1 MKRQAVVLLIIFLFS
16 IQAIHAVVPKKWELY
31 RFEEFLRGK
40 FDGISVSYEGVLSLS
55 PQEEEVQGPG
65 EEFYLSILFTASDE
79 IFLGTGHSGKI
90 YKIDKSGKTE
100 LYYRVPEVDIYC
112 LARDRKGDL
121 YAGTSPNGKIYKI
134 TEKDKGSVFFD
145 PAEKYIWDLMF
156 TDTGSLLA
164 AVGEKGGIYEVS
176 PQGNGLFI
184 LKAEENHILCLYRDK
199 NGDLLAGSGGKGHLY
214 RITKKRKAMI
224 VFESPFEEI
233 KSIVQDRKGRIYVAA
248 GGVVTKPE
256 ANSLYPSGVASS
268 TSVEIKVTP
277 NSSKLSAAAAV
288 KKKQPSALYRVGVKG
303 VAKMLWNSGEEMIY
317 SLLWDKERNS
327 LIFGTGARGRI
338 YSVDQSDKITLV
350 LQKNSEQIFH
360 LASHNKKTYI
370 LSNNPSLISY
380 LQPKQRFNGV
390 YTSRVLDTSIHSSW
404 GRMNWETIL
413 PEDTSLQFYTR
424 SGNTSEPNKTWSE
437 WSPPYQNV
445 LGEQILS
452 PKARYLQF
460 KARFKTQSGNKSP
473 QVKKVELY
481 YQETNLEPKFLRLEL
496 LPPNVVFLKL
506 PEQEDVI
513 WGVDYRS
520 APQSKSSNKSKTYVM
535 PKRHEKK
542 GYQTVVWQA
551 ADKNEDD
558 LVYSIFIRKKNSEKW
573 RVMKN
578 NWRDSIYTFETV
590 TLPDGFYYIKV
601 IASDNPSNPLG
612 TGLNAEKISRILT
625 IDNSLPVIRNMK
637 AEKKKGVLTISFT
650 VGDSLSQIKEVEFL
664 VRPGEWKSVFP
675 EDGICDSKRE
685 TFKWTYRLPDNSDN
699 MITVKAV
706 DGHGNIGVARK
717 TFQPE

>member
-1 MKRQAVVLLIIFLFS
+1 MKRQAAVLLIIFLFS
-16 IQAIHAVVPKKWELY
+16 LQAIYAVVPKKWELY

-40 FDGISVSYEGVLSLS
+40 FDGISVSCEGVLSLS
-55 PQEEEVQGPG
+55 PQEEEIRGPG

-90 YKIDKSGKTE
+90 YKIDKNRKSE

-134 TEKDKGSVFFD
+134 TDKDKGSVFFD

-164 AVGEKGGIYEVS
+164 AVGENGGIYEIS
-176 PQGNGLFI
+176 PQGNGISI
-184 LKAEENHILCLYRDK
+184 LKAEENHILCLHRDK

-256 ANSLYPSGVASS
+256 ANGLSPSGLTSS

-277 NSSKLSAAAAV
+277 NSSKPSAAAAV
-288 KKKQPSALYRVGVKG
+288 KKKQPSALYRVDAKG

-317 SLLWDKERNS
+317 SLLWDKEKNS
-327 LIFGTGARGRI
+327 LLFGTGARGRI
-338 YSVDQSDKITLV
+338 YSVDQNDKITLV

-390 YTSRVLDTSIHSSW
+390 YTSRVLDTSVHSSW
-404 GRMNWETIL
+404 GRMNWETIR
-413 PEDTSLQFYTR
+413 PEDTALQFYTR
-424 SGNTSEPNKTWSE
+424 SGNTSEPKKTWSE
-437 WSPPYQNV
+437 WSPPYQSV

-460 KARFKTQSGNKSP
+460 KVRFKTQSGNQSP

-481 YQETNLEPKFLRLEL
+481 YQETNMEPHFLGLEL

-520 APQSKSSNKSKTYVM
+520 APQSKSSNKSKTYIM
-535 PKRHEKK
+535 PKKHEKK

-558 LVYSIFIRKKNSEKW
+558 LVYSIFIRKKNSGKW
-573 RVMKN
+573 RVMKD
-578 NWRDSIYTFETV
+578 NWTDSIFTFETV

-601 IASDNPSNPLG
+601 IASDSPSNPLG
-612 TGLNAEKISRILT
+612 TGLKAEKISRVLT

-650 VGDSLSQIKEVEFL
+650 AEDSLSQIKEVKFL
-664 VRPGEWKSVFP
+664 VMPGEWKSVFP

-685 TFKWTYRLPDNSDN
+685 TFNWTYRLPDNSDD

-706 DGHGNIGVARK
+706 DGHGNVGVARK